1 MVDLKLRAY
10 LTKAKRTGDVVI
22 LYYSDNDIVIVKYED
37 YNRALATM
45 INSDKEDI
53 IRDFAIKLNIYCE
66 WR

>member
-53 IRDFAIKLNIYCE
+53 IRDFAID
-66 WR
+66 